1 MIKNLFLRV
10 SNMKTIVQS
19 SFALIF
25 ALLLMGCTSTN
36 KSEPDFYVYKIL
48 TPVEWQQSQG
58 KEHVVLS
65 AIDQSGEF
73 VHLAEAKNYQD
84 IARRFSGG
92 ATEAIIVKLDP
103 NKLNGDLVKEAN
115 PGDPT
120 EYYHLYGG
128 RIPMDAVVSSSVLT
142 L

>member
-1 MIKNLFLRV
+1 M
-10 SNMKTIVQS
+10 
-19 SFALIF
+19 
-25 ALLLMGCTSTN
+25 
-36 KSEPDFYVYKIL
+36 YKIL

-58 KEHVVLS
+58 KEYVVLS

-73 VHLAEAKNYQD
+73 VHLAEAQNYQD

-103 NKLNGDLVKEAN
+103 NKLAGDLVKETN

-142 L
+142 LSRIDVKASRY

>member
-1 MIKNLFLRV
+1 MIKYLLLKVF
-10 SNMKTIVQS
+10 NMKTIVQS

-25 ALLLMGCTSTN
+25 ALLLIGCTSTN

-58 KEHVVLS
+58 KEYVVLS

-92 ATEAIIVKLDP
+92 ATEAIILKLDP
-103 NKLNGDLVKEAN
+103 NKLAGDLVKEAN